1 MGDLCVYIVGS
12 PDHEADARPDIQEAA
27 DRLGIR
33 DRVHLV
39 GAQEPAA
46 MKYWY
51 GAADVF
57 CLPTSREGS
66 ANVLLEAMACG
77 VPCVTTAV
85 GGNPDVVNS
94 EEVGLLVP
102 QDVQSVSRALEVALS
117 REWDTAGISRHG
129 SRRTWQTVA
138 MECRRHLSAISDHGL
153 R

>member
-1 MGDLCVYIVGS
+1 
-12 PDHEADARPDIQEAA
+12 
-27 DRLGIR
+27 
-33 DRVHLV
+33 
-39 GAQEPAA
+39 

-138 MECRRHLSAISDHGL
+138 MECQRHLSAISEHGP